1 MDSAPIWSHSDINV
15 TLTGSDH
22 LCLSIPATQNAAGDK
37 ELVGTLRGFDVFVNM
52 VLEQVEAY
60 EATPEGTRVTK
71 LDQILLNGNNIAIL
85 VPGGKPEE

>member
-1 MDSAPIWSHSDINV
+1 MQVCESKRAICTTP
-15 TLTGSDH
+15 L
-22 LCLSIPATQNAAGDK
+22 QAGDK

-60 EATPEGTRVTK
+60 EVTPEGTRVTK

-85 VPGGKPEE
+85 VPGGRPDQ